1 MSKASLKWEQIKWN
15 RFIDAYKEAVERNMI
30 PLDELK
36 IVETNLIEL
45 LKLVEE
51 RKEMFSKKEFGI
63 IQSRVRL

>member
-15 RFIDAYKEAVERNMI
+15 RFINCYKEAVERNMI